1 MVVVFMR
8 SLGSNLRLWRRA
20 KGYTQDEMATI
31 FGVHRTTYTKY
42 ETGVTDPP
50 LDTLCR
56 MADFFGCTV
65 DSLLGRK

>member
-1 MVVVFMR
+1 MQI
-8 SLGSNLRLWRRA
+8 LGRNLYRWRRA
-20 KGYTQDEMATI
+20 KGYTQEEMAHL

>member
-1 MVVVFMR
+1 MGV
-8 SLGSNLRLWRRA
+8 LGENLRRRRKA
-20 KGYTQDEMATI
+20 KGYTQEKMAKA

-42 ETGVTDPP
+42 EAGITEPP

-56 MADFFGCTV
+56 MADFLGCTV

>member
-1 MVVVFMR
+1 MR
-8 SLGSNLRLWRRA
+8 VLGRNLWLWRKA
-20 KGYTQDEMATI
+20 KGYTQEKMANV

-42 ETGVTDPP
+42 ETGVADPP

>member
-1 MVVVFMR
+1 MR
-8 SLGSNLRLWRRA
+8 VLGKKLRWWRIA
-20 KGYTQDEMATI
+20 TGYTQDEMANVL
-31 FGVHRTTYTKY
+31 GVHRTTYTKY

-50 LDTLCR
+50 LETLCR